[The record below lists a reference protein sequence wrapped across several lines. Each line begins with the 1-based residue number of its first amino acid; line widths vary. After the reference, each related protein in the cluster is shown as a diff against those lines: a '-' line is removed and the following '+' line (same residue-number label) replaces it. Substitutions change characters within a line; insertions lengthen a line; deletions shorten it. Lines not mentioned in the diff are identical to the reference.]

1 MKNTK
6 AIAILVGI
14 VASCNITALAMAQ
27 FKPPIDSNPP
37 TTIDGR
43 PLLPDLTVSV
53 QLSANGAKIAGM
65 RTISY
70 TVKNIGKAAVSYKL
84 INLQGYLYGDD
95 VVVPS
100 NMTPACGASVAR
112 TKNDNTLL
120 QPNATVSGSFNCTDN
135 NQFNKVAFYYLFVD
149 VKNTIPELDEN
160 NNYDHVSVPGYK
172 P

>member
-6 AIAILVGI
+6 IIAILVGM
-14 VASCNITALAMAQ
+14 VLSYNINALAMAQ
-27 FKPPIDSNPP
+27 LKPRIEGAPP

-43 PLLPDLTVSV
+43 PLLPDLIVSL
-53 QLSANGAKIAGM
+53 QLSTRGAKISGM

-70 TVKNIGKAAVSYKL
+70 TVKNIGKAGVKYKD
-84 INLQGYLYGDD
+84 INLQGYLYSDD

-100 NMTPACGASVAR
+100 NMTPACGTSVAR

-135 NQFNKVAFYYLFVD
+135 NLFNRYRYYYLFVD
-149 VKNTIPELDEN
+149 VNNTIPELDDSN
-160 NNYDHVSVPGYK
+160 NFDNVSVPG
-172 P
+172 